1 MLGIAPN
8 LLLSFQSHTRRLCAL
23 GTFIRLFDGLWLFV
37 VVLFVVFYLVVCL
50 PDLSTLASSVSS
62 LTYSL
67 FSPHRLHFICY
78 LLIL

>member
-8 LLLSFQSHTRRLCAL
+8 LLLSFQSHMHRLCAL

-37 VVLFVVFYLVVCL
+37 VVLFVVFYLAVCL

-67 FSPHRLHFICY
+67 FLPL
-78 LLIL
+78 